1 MPEHE
6 NAGGSGEVERTVEV
20 DGFVEIDA
28 LLSWFMI
35 PRILDPLNP

>member
-20 DGFVEIDA
+20 DGLIKSTNV
-28 LLSWFMI
+28 LT
-35 PRILDPLNP
+35 